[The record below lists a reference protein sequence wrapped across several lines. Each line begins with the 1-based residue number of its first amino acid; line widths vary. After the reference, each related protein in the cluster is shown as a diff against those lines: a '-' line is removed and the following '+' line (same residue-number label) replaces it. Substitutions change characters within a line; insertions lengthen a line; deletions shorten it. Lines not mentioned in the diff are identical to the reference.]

1 MLKRT
6 LKLYIIS
13 IVMTAIGS
21 ILIAM
26 AVHAKEPAEVPE
38 EVIAISEELGA
49 QYNICPELL
58 QAVAFCE
65 SSYRADAVNGDC
77 IGIMQISEK
86 WHKNRMK
93 RLGVTNLLDI
103 RQNMTVAADYLAE
116 LAEKYEDV
124 AVVLMVYNGDSDA
137 NEVLEGTGE
146 ISGYA
151 EKVLELSAAL
161 EELHGK

>member
-1 MLKRT
+1 MLKRI

-13 IVMTAIGS
+13 IILTAIGS

-26 AVHAKEPAEVPE
+26 AVDARELTEVPE
-38 EVIAISEELGA
+38 EVIAVSEELGA

-58 QAVAFCE
+58 QAIAFCE

-77 IGIMQISEK
+77 TGIMQISEK
-86 WHKNRMK
+86 WHKDRME
-93 RLGVTNLLDI
+93 RLGVTDLLNI

-124 AVVLMVYNGDSDA
+124 GIALMVYNGDSSV
-137 NEVLEGTGE
+137 NEVLSGTGK

-161 EELHGK
+161 EEMHGK